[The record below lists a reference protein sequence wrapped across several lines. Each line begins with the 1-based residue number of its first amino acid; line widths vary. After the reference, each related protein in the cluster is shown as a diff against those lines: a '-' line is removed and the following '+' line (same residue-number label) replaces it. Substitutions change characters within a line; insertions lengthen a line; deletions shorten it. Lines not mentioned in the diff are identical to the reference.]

1 MEVVELLAE
10 DVGKVLVDVV
20 VGGGVSGAETG
31 LANIV
36 YEAHVLKCGEGDF
49 GQGFIESPAG
59 FVVLPLGGEV
69 VGKEEDVFPVLFNE
83 FATCFVDVDV
93 LHGMPGHVV

>member
-20 VGGGVSGAETG
+20 VGGGVPGAETS

-36 YEAHVLKCGEGDF
+36 DEAHVLKCGEGDF
-49 GQGFIESPAG
+49 GQGFVKCPAG
-59 FVVLPLGGEV
+59 FVVLPLGGKV
-69 VGKEEDVFPVLFNE
+69 VGKKEDVFPVLFDE
-83 FATCFVDVDV
+83 FAACFVDVDV
-93 LHGMPGHVV
+93 LHGVPGHVV